1 MSSVS
6 TLVRYCPLRGWFFQ
20 RYREPLS
27 LAAQYRLFSHQSCQP
42 AGFQPAR
49 IPGSTNVNCNTATV
63 YELVPLPSGLCQP
76 FNTHR
81 SSIQGRFSPIR
92 F

>member
-27 LAAQYRLFSHQSCQP
+27 LTEQNRLFAHQSSLP
-42 AGFQPAR
+42 VGFQAAR
-49 IPGSTNVNCNTATV
+49 NRESANANCNKTSSHGPAAF
-63 YELVPLPSGLCQP
+63 PSGPCQT
-76 FNTHR
+76 FNTHS
-81 SSIQGRFSPIR
+81 SSILRRFSPIR

>member
-27 LAAQYRLFSHQSCQP
+27 LAAQHRLFSHQFCRP

-49 IPGSTNVNCNTATV
+49 IPRSTNVSRNTAAV